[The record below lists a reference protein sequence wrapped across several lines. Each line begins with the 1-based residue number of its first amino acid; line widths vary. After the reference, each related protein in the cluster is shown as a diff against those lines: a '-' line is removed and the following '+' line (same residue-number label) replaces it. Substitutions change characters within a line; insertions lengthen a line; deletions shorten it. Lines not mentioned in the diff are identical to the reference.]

1 MARQTWTR
9 RSAIL
14 AGLLLALW
22 GCGQYIAPAT
32 KLAINPN
39 ADSGAYYPAIY
50 VDNNDLRHYA
60 WAECQAG
67 NGCDLIYSRM
77 RGPNEVLRHTISAD
91 NSTATLGYTSLTGDI
106 SGTIHLAYLSNQ
118 TSLTQGEPSY
128 RPYVVSISP
137 DGATVSQP
145 VSLQGESINN
155 SLISPIAVR
164 NTTGSRVGV
173 VYTMLIQE
181 QQTTKQALVYRQIVP
196 SLSQPVVI
204 ESVTTN
210 IILIQPH
217 VGIDSNDQIHVVYG
231 KRSSIVNQRNFGGDP
246 TLDEIRYAH
255 GDLSGM
261 TARTVDSY
269 TSASNII
276 PFVYDLSLSDNVY
289 VTYIKHPNGAPPRG
303 IATDSLRIHNATTN
317 VTSDLVLPS
326 IREPWSISEISTV
339 SDGTGRPTV
348 YFAGSNNSFSDPFV
362 YDVWQYD
369 VQASDGINLTNTPA
383 KHENNL
389 ASSRFQLVDLVAW
402 QADSFSSSGCTTQII
417 SYRSDL
423 ANQLHIAE
431 QFLNPLGC
439 TPSVLQMSVGNDV
452 AAGVWISVA
461 KNNPTLNVPA
471 TAFNSY
477 GTFLPITQR

>member
-9 RSAIL
+9 RSAML

-50 VDNNDLRHYA
+50 VDSTDLRHYA

-77 RGPNEVLRHTISAD
+77 RGPNELLRHTISAD
-91 NSTATLGYTSLTGDI
+91 NASATLGYTSLTGDLT
-106 SGTIHLAYLSNQ
+106 GTIHLAYLSNQ

-164 NTTGSRVGV
+164 NNDGSSVGV
-173 VYTMLIQE
+173 LYTALNGN
-181 QQTTKQALVYRQIVP
+181 QQSLVYRQIVP

-204 ESVTTN
+204 DTVATT
-210 IILIQPH
+210 IILTQPRIN
-217 VGIDSNDQIHVVYG
+217 IDSANEIHVVYG
-231 KRSSIVNQRNFGGDP
+231 KRSLIVNERNFGGDP

-276 PFVYDLSLSDNVY
+276 PFVYDLSLSDKAY
-289 VTYIKHPNGAPPRG
+289 VAYIKHPNGTPPRG
-303 IATDSLRIHNATTN
+303 IPTDSLRIHNATDNTTN
-317 VTSDLVLPS
+317 DLVLPS

-339 SDGTGRPTV
+339 SNGTGQPTV

-369 VQASDGINLTNTPA
+369 TQASDAINLTNTPD

-389 ASSRFQLVDLVAW
+389 ASSHFQIIKLAAW

-417 SYRSDL
+417 SYRSDQP
-423 ANQLHIAE
+423 AQPHIAE

-439 TPSVLQMSVGNDV
+439 TPSVLQISVGSNV

-461 KNNPTLNVPA
+461 KNDPTLNVPA

-477 GTFLPITQR
+477 GTFLPISQR